1 MSAPAQSAVPASPRA
16 TWGDRVFS
24 LPVVLGLFL
33 VYLLLLLSAAGSVVR
48 TLADDDIWWHLRNAS
63 QLIQTHHFIRADS
76 WTFTVAGQPWVN
88 PEWLGELPFY
98 LAHQWLGERG
108 LYLLTM
114 VLASSIIIGVY
125 WLGWLR
131 SRSWNAAFLTTV
143 AAILF
148 ASVSIAPRILLFGWL
163 FLVVELAILWSLH
176 EGRDFTWF
184 LPPLFCVWVNAH
196 GSWFI
201 GFVLMLVFFACSW
214 ITGEWGSLYA
224 IRWTPQRARKLT
236 AVTGLSAAA
245 LFLNPYGWRL
255 VVYPLNAI
263 LHHQLGTESIAEWAS
278 LDFHTVRGKFVLAVL
293 LLFLIAQLVRQRRW
307 SIQDL
312 AFAIVAIYAAFA
324 YIRFLFLAGII
335 LMPLF
340 ARALHNGETQDPTP
354 PRRPARGDRLLWAI
368 VMAALVAV
376 MTLKYPGATKI
387 HSGIAEAFPERAV
400 PYVRSLAGQGNLFN
414 TFDWGGYLEWQAPQV
429 KEFIDPRVDVFV
441 QHGVMADYIR
451 AVHVEDTYAVLD
463 KYQIRY
469 ALLKAHT
476 PMACLLGHSTGWKR
490 SYDDGQAV
498 VFERTH

>member
-1 MSAPAQSAVPASPRA
+1 MSARAQSAVPASPRA

-48 TLADDDIWWHLRNAS
+48 TLADDDIWWHLRNAAE
-63 QLIQTHHFIRADS
+63 LVQTHHFIRADS

-98 LAHQWLGERG
+98 FAYQWLGERG

-114 VLASSIIIGVY
+114 VLSSSIIIGVY

-131 SRSWNAAFLTTV
+131 SESWKAAFLTTI

-148 ASVSIAPRILLFGWL
+148 ASVSIAPRTLLFGWL
-163 FLVVELAILWSLH
+163 FLILELAILWTLQ
-176 EGRDFTWF
+176 EGQDFTWF

-201 GFVLMLVFFACSW
+201 GFVLMIAFFACGW
-214 ITGEWGSLYA
+214 IKGEWGSLYA
-224 IRWTPQRARKLT
+224 IRRTPQRARKLT
-236 AVTGLSAAA
+236 AVTGLSTAA

-263 LHHQLGTESIAEWAS
+263 LRHQLGTESIAEWAS

-293 LLFLIAQLVRQRRW
+293 LLFLIAQLVRRRRW
-307 SIQDL
+307 HIQDL

-340 ARALHNGETQDPTP
+340 ARALRNGETLDETTP
-354 PRRPARGDRLLWAI
+354 QRPARGGRLFWAAAI
-368 VMAALVAV
+368 VTLAAMIVQ
-376 MTLKYPGATKI
+376 KYPSAAKI
-387 HSGIAEAFPERAV
+387 HAGITEAFPERAL
-400 PYVRSLAGQGNLFN
+400 PYVRSLAQGNLFN

-429 KEFIDPRVDVFV
+429 KEFIDPRVDIFV
-441 QHGVMADYIR
+441 EHGVMADYIR

-469 ALLKAHT
+469 ALLKTNT
-476 PMACLLGHSTGWKR
+476 PMAYALGHSTEWKP
-490 SYDDGQAV
+490 SYDDGQTV
-498 VFERTH
+498 VFERAH

>member
-1 MSAPAQSAVPASPRA
+1 
-16 TWGDRVFS
+16 
-24 LPVVLGLFL
+24 
-33 VYLLLLLSAAGSVVR
+33 
-48 TLADDDIWWHLRNAS
+48 
-63 QLIQTHHFIRADS
+63 
-76 WTFTVAGQPWVN
+76 VN

-98 LAHQWLGERG
+98 SAYQWLGERG

-114 VLASSIIIGVY
+114 VLVASIITGIY

-131 SRSWNAAFLTTV
+131 SKSWNASFLTTI

-163 FLVVELAILWSLH
+163 FLVIELTILWSLH
-176 EGRDFTWF
+176 EGQDFTWW

-201 GFVLMLVFFACSW
+201 GFVLMVVFFACGW
-214 ITGEWGSLYA
+214 ITGEWGSLFA
-224 IRWTPQRARKLT
+224 IRWRPEQARKLT
-236 AVTGLSAAA
+236 AVAGLSAAT

-255 VVYPLNAI
+255 VVYPFDAI
-263 LHHQLGTESIAEWAS
+263 FRHQLGTEYIAEWAS
-278 LDFHTVRGKFVLAVL
+278 LDFYTVRGKFVLIVL
-293 LLFLIAQLVRQRRW
+293 VLFVVVQLGRQRRW
-307 SIQDL
+307 PIEDL

-324 YIRFLFLAGII
+324 YTRFLFLAGII
-335 LMPLF
+335 VMPLF
-340 ARALHNGETQDPTP
+340 AKALSSQETADTRT
-354 PRRPARGDRLLWAI
+354 PRRRARGDRLLWAV

-376 MTLKYPGATKI
+376 MTLKYPGAGKI

-400 PYVRSLAGQGNLFN
+400 PYVRTLAGQGNLLD

-463 KYQIRY
+463 KYQIRF
-469 ALLKAHT
+469 ALLRTHT
-476 PMACLLGHSTGWKR
+476 PMACLLGHSTEWKR
-490 SYDDGQAV
+490 SYDDGQTV
-498 VFERTH
+498 VFMRAR